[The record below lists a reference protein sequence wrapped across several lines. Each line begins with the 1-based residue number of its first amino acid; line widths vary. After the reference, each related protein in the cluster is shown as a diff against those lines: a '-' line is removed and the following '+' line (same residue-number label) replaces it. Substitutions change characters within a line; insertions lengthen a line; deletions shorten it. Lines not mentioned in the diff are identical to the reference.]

1 MRLWFVI
8 LSFHE
13 KDADNQDVEDQD
25 AYNQDAED
33 QDGQTDVRTDG
44 RTGRRKSDWH
54 HALETLEA

>member
-33 QDGQTDVRTDG
+33 QDGQTGQDG
-44 RTGRRKSDWH
+44 RTDWTK
-54 HALETLEA
+54 EE